1 MFNNHDMSVVTNL
14 AILGNDIMNVDMI
27 TVAAITTSDYPK
39 YPNVYCASVLIPPTE
54 MLMQW
59 ADGDPFI
66 LQNAYP
72 VYLKSKECDDM
83 IVALIAALTKKNI
96 VLYIPQDEFN
106 IFGMML
112 LNHIY
117 YTYGII
123 VNSPTSRFSM
133 DSSKVPF
140 LMAKFYMMDI
150 MDPDVFLSAYPARY
164 LLPDFV
170 INKLAIDLHPFDQPT
185 TFEQYRAYFNQINA
199 SKEPKQ
205 GNVMLTRSITE
216 VGSQC

>member
-1 MFNNHDMSVVTNL
+1 
-14 AILGNDIMNVDMI
+14 
-27 TVAAITTSDYPK
+27 
-39 YPNVYCASVLIPPTE
+39 
-54 MLMQW
+54 
-59 ADGDPFI
+59 
-66 LQNAYP
+66 
-72 VYLKSKECDDM
+72 
-83 IVALIAALTKKNI
+83 
-96 VLYIPQDEFN
+96 
-106 IFGMML
+106 
-112 LNHIY
+112 
-117 YTYGII
+117 
-123 VNSPTSRFSM
+123 M

-216 VGSQC
+216 VGSQ